1 MKKLM
6 KNGLSLHN
14 ALPTFNPLP
23 ISAFGLRQGQRKV
36 KLRPW
41 VGKGR
46 SGGNITKPGASRASQ
61 ITKKPGSFPG

>member
-23 ISAFGLRQGQRKV
+23 ISAFGLRQGQRKS
-36 KLRPW
+36 KAETLGGEGAFWREYHQA
-41 VGKGR
+41 R
-46 SGGNITKPGASRASQ
+46 SKPRLPNYEKTG
-61 ITKKPGSFPG
+61 